1 MEKDGSVRAIGRGLA
16 VLKVINLH
24 GSLNMMTIARLSA
37 MPYPTACR
45 IVDTLIDEGM
55 IEREPSRKFYRPT
68 SLVMSLSHG
77 YRPED
82 GLAAAAKNPIRDL
95 TRRILWPVSVCSR
108 VGATMMIREC
118 SHRQSPK
125 TLNMYYP
132 GYTIPILGCSA
143 GTAYLAF
150 CGADER
156 EAVLKSLAPSPDTAG
171 PGAGASFVGAPFG
184 GKNFERMLENVRQSG
199 FASFERCHNNANP
212 GKTSSLSAP
221 ILVDGACEGTVT
233 IVFFSSALTTP
244 EAIRDLAGP
253 LCETGALIAQ
263 ALAAAA
269 RAAAGSA

>member
-16 VLKVINLH
+16 VLKVINRH
-24 GSLNMMTIARLSA
+24 GPLNMMTIARLSA

-55 IEREPSRKFYRPT
+55 VEREPGRKVYRPT

-82 GLAAAAKNPIRDL
+82 GLAAAAKGPIRDL

-108 VGATMMIREC
+108 VGVTMMIREC
-118 SHRQSPK
+118 SHRHSPK

-143 GTAYLAF
+143 GMVYLAF

-156 EAVLKSLAPSPDTAG
+156 DAVRESLAQSGEAGEAFAGKSLERALDTIRRTG
-171 PGAGASFVGAPFG
+171 FG
-184 GKNFERMLENVRQSG
+184 
-199 FASFERCHNNANP
+199 SFERCHHNANP

-221 ILVDGACEGTVT
+221 ILNDGVCDGTVT
-233 IVFFSSALTTP
+233 IAFFSSALTTP

-253 LCETGALIAQ
+253 LRETGGLIGR
-263 ALAAAA
+263 ALASGAIPAPVG
-269 RAAAGSA
+269 AGLQPRLSL